1 MHTWFPRCNR
11 KPEEARGCFVITA
24 FLNVKKKADVA
35 TEGLTTVHKLSIR
48 QEQAAGEFPQEG
60 ERMEPFSTRETVSK
74 WNQIALGT
82 GVTVR

>member
-48 QEQAAGEFPQEG
+48 QE
-60 ERMEPFSTRETVSK
+60 
-74 WNQIALGT
+74 
-82 GVTVR
+82 